1 MNERIIDK
9 LEQSIDIIT
18 AIMLEEFQENVPFYQ
33 EIKGDFRED
42 VKRQIRRINRD
53 FVSYLR
59 EDRKIFQDYV
69 SALGRLAVDRE
80 SQGFELKDFINVIH
94 DGKRIGW
101 TYMRENLACEGSQED
116 LLELMEALDSY
127 CDEIVSPLT
136 GAYLDHQRES
146 IADFNR
152 LLNQFRVILDR
163 GELLERIANTACESM
178 GFERAVFYLYERD
191 ALLPAS
197 AVSLRD
203 ENWGKIYLEPMR
215 HYPISPFGLSLES
228 KAFFRPAIVTA
239 HKGEYASSSLAIIKP
254 MPEAPFALVPI
265 NPKGSPRGLLY
276 LESGPEQQEITHW
289 ELELLQI
296 YADTVGLAL
305 ENARL
310 YRDVVMKG
318 RALDHLMSRVNTAHE
333 EERARIAREL
343 HDSIAQSLLK
353 IIYSAGFA
361 LDFISDEPGLAGEEI
376 VEVQDQAKEC
386 MQELRAIIGNLR
398 PSSLE
403 ILGLQETIRRY
414 AEHFEEEYAISTSVE
429 LNGMENLTKAAEL
442 AVFRILQE
450 ALTNVRKH
458 SQADAAWI
466 NSREKDGQLI
476 LTIEDNGRGFDLT
489 AVEAEQQRGRH
500 LGLLAMRERAEL
512 MGGDFTVQSF
522 LGRGT
527 LISIKLP
534 LMAKE
539 RETG

>member
-9 LEQSIDIIT
+9 LEQNLDVIT

-33 EIKGDFRED
+33 EIKGEFRED
-42 VKRQIRRINRD
+42 VKKQIRRINRD
-53 FVSYLR
+53 FVAYLR
-59 EDRKIFQDYV
+59 EDGQIYQDYI

-80 SQGFELKDFINVIH
+80 SQGFELKDFINIIH

-101 TYMRENLACEGSQED
+101 TFMRENLASEGSRED

-127 CDEIVSPLT
+127 CNEIVSPLT

-163 GELLERIANTACESM
+163 GELMERITNTACESM

-191 ALLPAS
+191 ALMPAS

-203 ENWGKIYLEPMR
+203 ENWGRLYLEPMR
-215 HYPISPFGLSLES
+215 LLSHFPLRPVPGEQGLFPPPPSSRPGRANTLLRPSP
-228 KAFFRPAIVTA
+228 
-239 HKGEYASSSLAIIKP
+239 SSSPCLRRPSPWSPSTPK
-254 MPEAPFALVPI
+254 VP
-265 NPKGSPRGLLY
+265 PGLLY
-276 LESGPEQQEITHW
+276 LESRSDQQEITHW

-361 LDFISDEPGLAGEEI
+361 LDFISDEPGLAG
-376 VEVQDQAKEC
+376 KRWRRY
-386 MQELRAIIGNLR
+386 RARPRNACRSCGPSSATCGPARWRSSACRR
-398 PSSLE
+398 PSVATRS
-403 ILGLQETIRRY
+403 ISRR
-414 AEHFEEEYAISTSVE
+414 STPSAP
-429 LNGMENLTKAAEL
+429 TW
-442 AVFRILQE
+442 
-450 ALTNVRKH
+450 
-458 SQADAAWI
+458 S
-466 NSREKDGQLI
+466 
-476 LTIEDNGRGFDLT
+476 
-489 AVEAEQQRGRH
+489 
-500 LGLLAMRERAEL
+500 
-512 MGGDFTVQSF
+512 
-522 LGRGT
+522 
-527 LISIKLP
+527 
-534 LMAKE
+534 
-539 RETG
+539 